1 MLKKIISFFIFVIM
15 ICLFICLGTKN
26 YNEEIADNLKFA
38 NEYKNVGKNN
48 VFSYAKGHE
57 VLDILNKKSG
67 IIFMGF
73 PDNLWSGYY
82 AELLNEIVMA
92 NDLKKIYYYNFKA
105 DREIK
110 NNTYLAIVEKLKD
123 YLYITDTNINNLY
136 APSIIIVKD
145 GKVIYY
151 DDEISRIRGNV
162 SPEEYFTDYK
172 RNLFMANISNA
183 LSDFNE
189 GD

>member
-1 MLKKIISFFIFVIM
+1 
-15 ICLFICLGTKN
+15 
-26 YNEEIADNLKFA
+26 
-38 NEYKNVGKNN
+38 
-48 VFSYAKGHE
+48 
-57 VLDILNKKSG
+57 
-67 IIFMGF
+67 MGF